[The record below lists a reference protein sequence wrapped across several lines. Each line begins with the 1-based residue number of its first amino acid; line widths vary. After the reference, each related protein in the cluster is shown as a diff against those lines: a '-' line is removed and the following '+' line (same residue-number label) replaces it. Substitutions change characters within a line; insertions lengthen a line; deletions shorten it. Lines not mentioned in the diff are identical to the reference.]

1 MSRGSRRYRHPQQ
14 HPLRG
19 APNQGRLKDTVTEK
33 TVAEALVAI
42 DGRLKNIEERLGGVE
57 TQTKI
62 TNGRLS
68 ELETREKIV
77 AAVAKERAR
86 LLREEHFEER
96 EQTEEQLVI
105 SNSRLE
111 RHAVMIAAAISG
123 SCALLVCL
131 ITLATTGQL

>member
-1 MSRGSRRYRHPQQ
+1 M
-14 HPLRG
+14 
-19 APNQGRLKDTVTEK
+19 TK

-96 EQTEEQLVI
+96 EQAEEQLVI